1 MDIDYSIFLDYLEES
16 YLKEF
21 ISTIIGTISL
31 FFYLKLKNY
40 SKKSEKKEKI
50 FFYLWESGKFIYLF
64 LFLLI
69 FYYFELNADIY
80 LSAAVF
86 KNLYLFF
93 IFYEFVDISF
103 EVFKLKGLKV
113 KRFITVLLIINIF
126 ILTFLDVMHNFS
138 LPYGKNYN
146 LIIFLKL
153 IIAIPFLILTFTLSM
168 KASIKIQIENIF
180 FRKTINRIFYFTNL
194 ILSLLIILWVTDVF
208 EITFKIILAL
218 ITFSIITILF
228 LISVFFVNEYINKK
242 LSIVVE
248 NFPEV
253 KKRIDTILFI
263 IYIIAIYIHL
273 SVFFQ
278 GHLVIEK
285 LKSIYIVQTDVL
297 SISVYSL
304 SVAILFYVFI
314 INLIL
319 LVKILIRYL
328 QYKNKGEF
336 EPSPIEAIIY
346 NFGVLLASIIALS
359 MLGIT
364 WKVLLPLI
372 GALGIGAGFG
382 LQSIINN
389 YISGFILIFNRKVEI
404 GDIVE
409 IQGKAGEFVGNNQNI
424 IFGVVTDIGVINT
437 VIETVDG
444 ISVAVPNSKFVSD
457 NIINYTLTDN
467 LVRMRIPFKVG
478 YDVKKEKVEEILL
491 KVIQEFERF
500 LVRYPK
506 PQVWFNQIKDYY
518 NEYVLVFWIDARN
531 WKKIMWLKSEVYKR
545 VWEEFEKEDIKVPV
559 INVEITAS
567 EKQKS
572 IDIKQ

>member
-1 MDIDYSIFLDYLEES
+1 
-16 YLKEF
+16 
-21 ISTIIGTISL
+21 
-31 FFYLKLKNY
+31 
-40 SKKSEKKEKI
+40 
-50 FFYLWESGKFIYLF
+50 
-64 LFLLI
+64 
-69 FYYFELNADIY
+69 
-80 LSAAVF
+80 
-86 KNLYLFF
+86 
-93 IFYEFVDISF
+93 
-103 EVFKLKGLKV
+103 
-113 KRFITVLLIINIF
+113 
-126 ILTFLDVMHNFS
+126 
-138 LPYGKNYN
+138 
-146 LIIFLKL
+146 
-153 IIAIPFLILTFTLSM
+153 
-168 KASIKIQIENIF
+168 
-180 FRKTINRIFYFTNL
+180 
-194 ILSLLIILWVTDVF
+194 
-208 EITFKIILAL
+208 
-218 ITFSIITILF
+218 
-228 LISVFFVNEYINKK
+228 
-242 LSIVVE
+242 
-248 NFPEV
+248 
-253 KKRIDTILFI
+253 
-263 IYIIAIYIHL
+263 
-273 SVFFQ
+273 
-278 GHLVIEK
+278 
-285 LKSIYIVQTDVL
+285 
-297 SISVYSL
+297 
-304 SVAILFYVFI
+304 
-314 INLIL
+314 
-319 LVKILIRYL
+319 
-328 QYKNKGEF
+328 
-336 EPSPIEAIIY
+336 
-346 NFGVLLASIIALS
+346 